1 MYDEVSL
8 INCQD
13 VLSMTLPQSDNPK
26 PPTDSCRPDG
36 FLSERISDKAEHVFA
51 RSSSAQLTT
60 DNQITCL
67 LDSRE
72 NFPAWLEAMQHAEH
86 TICIEMYIFATDAF
100 GQQVREVL
108 LERLAHGVQVFVI
121 YDWVGSI
128 GAHCKRFFQPL
139 INAGAKV
146 HAYNKLGL
154 TTGLSILGR
163 NHRKSFT
170 IDQKVAFVSGLCISS
185 QWDGNAKQGIS
196 PWRDTGLMLQG
207 PIVQDVL
214 HAFLDTWQSMGLT
227 QPEALLQAAPHDAH
241 TQVDDYADDI
251 SADNDA
257 DASKPKSFANAR
269 LVATTASNANMMR
282 LDLLAVSMAR
292 KTLWITDAYFMPTRM
307 YVQGLINAAK
317 DGVDVRI
324 LVPSTSDIRWIG
336 AVSRTQYR
344 TLLEAGVR
352 VFEWNGSMIHAKMS
366 VVDGV
371 WARVGSTNLNFSSWF
386 ANREL
391 DVAIEDRPTVEYLE
405 QCYLHDLANS
415 TEVVLDEK
423 CQARL
428 VAERDRIHYKN
439 TLKSGLNRT
448 QRQKALQKMA
458 QISGALD
465 SMLHGSRV
473 IDTNEAWA
481 YLSIGLALLVF
492 AVLLYFLPQLLLWPV
507 LFLLVM
513 GGGAA
518 TVHACKRLYQL
529 RQTSSSNSNNP
540 SKQ

>member
-1 MYDEVSL
+1 MNVP
-8 INCQD
+8 
-13 VLSMTLPQSDNPK
+13 MSDNNMPK
-26 PPTDSCRPDG
+26 ADACRSDG

-60 DNQITCL
+60 DNEITCL

-72 NFPAWLEAMQHAEH
+72 NFPAWLSAMEQAKY
-86 TICIEMYIFATDAF
+86 TICIEMYIFATDEF
-100 GQQVREVL
+100 GQKVRSVL
-108 LERLAHGVQVFVI
+108 LDRLQHGVQVFLI
-121 YDWVGSI
+121 YDWVGSS
-128 GAHCKRFFQPL
+128 GAHFKRFFKPL
-139 INAGAKV
+139 ISAGAQV

-154 TTGLSILGR
+154 TTGLSFLGR

-185 QWDGNAKQGIS
+185 QWGGNEKHGIS

-214 HAFLDTWQSMGLT
+214 NAFLDTWQAMGLT
-227 QPEALLQAAPHDAH
+227 KPEVLLQAAPSDAA
-241 TQVDDYADDI
+241 TAVDDYADQLTDQ
-251 SADNDA
+251 NDA
-257 DASKPKSFANAR
+257 NSNKPKSFANAR
-269 LVATTASNANMMR
+269 LVATTADNANMMR

-317 DGVDVRI
+317 DGVDVRVLI
-324 LVPSTSDIRWIG
+324 PSTSDIRWIG

-352 VFEWNGSMIHAKMS
+352 IFEWNGSMIHAKMS

-391 DVAIEDRPTVEYLE
+391 DVAIEDRATVAYLE
-405 QCYLHDLANS
+405 ECYLNDLANS

-423 CQARL
+423 SQAKL
-428 VAERDRIHYKN
+428 VAERAKMQYRKA
-439 TLKSGLNRT
+439 LKSGLNRT
-448 QRQKALQKMA
+448 QRQKALQKMV
-458 QISGALD
+458 QWSGTLD
-465 SMLHGSRV
+465 SMIHGSRV
-473 IDTNEAWA
+473 VDNNEAWA

-507 LFLLVM
+507 LFLLVL
-513 GGGAA
+513 GGGSA
-518 TVHACKRLYQL
+518 TLHACKRLYQL
-529 RQTSSSNSNNP
+529 RQDSSYHNSNNQP
-540 SKQ
+540 EQ

>member
-1 MYDEVSL
+1 MNMPMPD
-8 INCQD
+8 NH
-13 VLSMTLPQSDNPK
+13 MPKANSDRA
-26 PPTDSCRPDG
+26 DI
-36 FLSERISDKAEHVFA
+36 FLFERISDKAEHVFA

-60 DNQITCL
+60 DNEITCL

-72 NFPAWLEAMQHAEH
+72 NFPAWLKALTQAQH
-86 TICIEMYIFATDAF
+86 TICIEMYIFATDEF
-100 GQQVREVL
+100 GQQVRDVL
-108 LERLAHGVQVFVI
+108 LERLQNGVQVFLI
-121 YDWVGSI
+121 YDWLGSS
-128 GAHCKRFFQPL
+128 GAHFKRFFKPL
-139 INAGAKV
+139 TAAGAQI

-154 TTGLSILGR
+154 TTGLAILGR

-185 QWDGNAKQGIS
+185 QWNGNEKQGIS

-214 HAFLDTWQSMGLT
+214 SAFLDTWQSMGLDK
-227 QPEALLQAAPHDAH
+227 PEILLQAAPSDAV
-241 TQVDDYADDI
+241 TQVDDYAENL
-251 SADNDA
+251 SEVNDA
-257 DASKPKSFANAR
+257 DSSKPKSFANAR
-269 LVATTASNANMMR
+269 LVATTADNANMMR

-324 LVPSTSDIRWIG
+324 LVPSTSDIKWIG

-391 DVAIEDRPTVEYLE
+391 DVAIEDRATVDYLE

-423 CQARL
+423 SQAKL
-428 VAERDRIHYKN
+428 VAERAKMQYKKA
-439 TLKSGLNRT
+439 LKSGLNRT

-458 QISGALD
+458 QLSGALD
-465 SMLHGSRV
+465 AMIHGSRV
-473 IDTNEAWA
+473 VDNNEAWA

-507 LFLLVM
+507 LFLLVI

-518 TVHACKRLYQL
+518 TLHACKRLYQL
-529 RQTSSSNSNNP
+529 RQNASSHGNNQP
-540 SKQ
+540 EQ

>member
-1 MYDEVSL
+1 MNVP
-8 INCQD
+8 
-13 VLSMTLPQSDNPK
+13 MSDNNMPK
-26 PPTDSCRPDG
+26 ADACRSDG

-60 DNQITCL
+60 DNEITCL

-72 NFPAWLEAMQHAEH
+72 NFPAWLSAMEQAKY
-86 TICIEMYIFATDAF
+86 TICIEMYIFATDEF
-100 GQQVREVL
+100 GQKVRSVL
-108 LERLAHGVQVFVI
+108 LDRLQQGVQVFLI
-121 YDWVGSI
+121 YDWLGSS
-128 GAHCKRFFQPL
+128 GAHYKRFFKPL
-139 INAGAKV
+139 TAAGAQI

-185 QWDGNAKQGIS
+185 QWNGNEKQGIS

-214 HAFLDTWQSMGLT
+214 NAFLDTWQSMGLNK
-227 QPEALLQAAPHDAH
+227 PEILLQAAPSDAA
-241 TQVDDYADDI
+241 TQVDDYAENLSDVNN
-251 SADNDA
+251 ADS
-257 DASKPKSFANAR
+257 SKPKSFANAR
-269 LVATTASNANMMR
+269 LVATTADNANMMR

-307 YVQGLINAAK
+307 YAQGLINAAK

-324 LVPSTSDIRWIG
+324 LVPSTSDIKWIG

-344 TLLEAGVR
+344 SLLEAGVR

-391 DVAIEDRPTVEYLE
+391 DVAIEDRATVDYLE

-423 CQARL
+423 SQAKL
-428 VAERDRIHYKN
+428 VAERAKMQYKQA
-439 TLKSGLNRT
+439 LKSGLNRT

-458 QISGALD
+458 QLSGALD
-465 SMLHGSRV
+465 AMIHGSRV
-473 IDTNEAWA
+473 VDNNEAWA

-507 LFLLVM
+507 LFLLVI

-518 TVHACKRLYQL
+518 TLHACKRLYQL
-529 RQTSSSNSNNP
+529 RQNASSHGNNQP
-540 SKQ
+540 EQ